1 MTYPAYIREKARE
14 LRVEKKLTI
23 DELAERLAVS
33 RTTVYYW
40 VGDLPI
46 PWTERQSLAQRRAA
60 RANKKRYARKR
71 ELAYNAGLHSF
82 HALARDPTFRDFVN
96 LYITEG
102 YRRTRN
108 QVSIANSDAAL
119 IALAHRWMRA
129 LSSRKLEYAIHYH
142 ADQNLKVL
150 KAFWAN
156 RLGIDPTMIRVQAKS
171 NSNQLT
177 GRIWRSR
184 FGVFHLRTND
194 TYLRARLEAWMDC
207 LRRDWL
213 DSLSTG
219 V

>member
-1 MTYPAYIREKARE
+1 MAHPAYIREKAKE
-14 LRVEKKLTI
+14 LRIKRKLTI
-23 DELAERLAVS
+23 DELAERLALP
-33 RTTVYYW
+33 RTTIYYW
-40 VGDLPI
+40 VRDLPI
-46 PWTERQSLAQRRAA
+46 PWTDRQSLAQQRAA
-60 RANKKRYARKR
+60 RANKARYARRR
-71 ELAYNAGLHSF
+71 ELAYNTGLHSF
-82 HALARDPTFRDFVN
+82 HALARDPTFRDFIN

-108 QVSIANSDAAL
+108 QVTIANSDPAL
-119 IALAHRWMRA
+119 IEIAHHWMRL

-142 ADQNLKVL
+142 ADQELKLL
-150 KAFWAN
+150 KEFWAS
-156 RLGIDPTMIRVQAKS
+156 RLGIDPTVIRVQAKS

-194 TYLRARLEAWMDC
+194 TYFRSRLEAWMDC